1 MPVCV
6 PGLVVMGE
14 GGGRG
19 GAWQIGKCAPPP
31 PQTGKPEPASPLT
44 IVGDGYEDLAL
55 DSYM

>member
-6 PGLVVMGE
+6 PGLVVIGE

-19 GAWQIGKCAPPP
+19 GARRLKMHSP
-31 PQTGKPEPASPLT
+31 TDRKPELASPLT
-44 IVGDGYEDLAL
+44 VVGDECEDLAL